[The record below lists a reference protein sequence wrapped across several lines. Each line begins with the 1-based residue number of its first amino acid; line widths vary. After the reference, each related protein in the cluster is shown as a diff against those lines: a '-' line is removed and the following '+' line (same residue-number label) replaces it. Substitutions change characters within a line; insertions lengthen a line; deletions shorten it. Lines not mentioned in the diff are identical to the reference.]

1 MCSLPSTRN
10 GLQVLAQV
18 SPRRRGQAPERRQ
31 KSGKTAVS
39 YSLGESKELGLSLAG
54 WGWQRCSDAE
64 RPREGAQAL
73 SFGR

>member
-31 KSGKTAVS
+31 KSGKTATMR
-39 YSLGESKELGLSLAG
+39 SLGRARSRANRLESGWVGL
-54 WGWQRCSDAE
+54 AE
-64 RPREGAQAL
+64 MQ
-73 SFGR
+73 